1 LHEIVDDG
9 KREIGEYARV
19 CGLELQLLNGERR
32 RKMKLRSFLFA
43 TTLLF
48 FAGTLFFL
56 VPKVAAEDYPSKNIT
71 WIVGS
76 KPGGGYDLY
85 ARAIG
90 RYMEKYLPEG
100 IHVVVENRVG
110 AGHKIAGKA
119 MFTAAP
125 DGYTVGT
132 PAMPGLQIAAMLGTF
147 PHDMIKLTW
156 LATIYADPKVIA
168 VTPAT
173 KYRSIKDLQD
183 AESVSYAM
191 TSFADIPD
199 APIVNEALGI
209 KAKYITG
216 HKGSSDMVLAALRGD
231 ADAVMFSFG
240 SARKHILAK
249 KIIPLLL
256 VGAEKRNS
264 EIPDVPTLA
273 EMGYPDMNEVL
284 ATWRLIAA
292 PPGMAEEREKMLR
305 DLIWKTLH
313 DEELQAWSKKSNRPV
328 VPKDGETTSKIMKK
342 LIEAYSAEGGYM
354 TVLKRYMK

>member
-1 LHEIVDDG
+1 
-9 KREIGEYARV
+9 
-19 CGLELQLLNGERR
+19 
-32 RKMKLRSFLFA
+32 MKIKSFLLIA
-43 TTLLF
+43 MV
-48 FAGTLFFL
+48 FFL
-56 VPKVAAEDYPSKNIT
+56 VSPLLLCVSEAVAEDYPSQNIT

-85 ARAIG
+85 ARSIG

-125 DGYTVGT
+125 DGYTIGT

-168 VTPAT
+168 VSPQT
-173 KYRSIKDLQD
+173 KYRSIKDLQN
-183 AESVSYAM
+183 AESVSFAM

-209 KAKYITG
+209 NAKYITG

-231 ADAVMFSFG
+231 ADALMFSFG

-256 VGAEKRNS
+256 VGAEKRNPQ
-264 EIPDVPTLA
+264 IPDVPTLA
-273 EMGYPDMNEVL
+273 EMGHSEMNEVL

-292 PPGMAEEREKMLR
+292 PPGMSAEREKMLR

-328 VPKDGETTSKIMKK
+328 VPKDGEATAKLMKK
-342 LIEAYSAEGGYM
+342 LVAKYSAEGGYM

>member
-1 LHEIVDDG
+1 
-9 KREIGEYARV
+9 
-19 CGLELQLLNGERR
+19 
-32 RKMKLRSFLFA
+32 MKIKSFLLIAMVFFLA
-43 TTLLF
+43 TPLF
-48 FAGTLFFL
+48 FFVSEA
-56 VPKVAAEDYPSKNIT
+56 VAEDFPSQNIT

-85 ARAIG
+85 ARSIG

-125 DGYTVGT
+125 DGHTIGT
-132 PAMPGLQIAAMLGTF
+132 PAMPGLQIAALLGTF

-156 LATIYADPKVIA
+156 LATIYHDPKVIA
-168 VTPAT
+168 VTPQT

-183 AESVSYAM
+183 AESVSFAM

-199 APIVNEALGI
+199 APIANEALGI

-231 ADAVMFSFG
+231 ADALMFSYG

-256 VGAEKRNS
+256 VGAEKRNPQ
-264 EIPDVPTLA
+264 IPDVPTAA
-273 EMGYPDMNEVL
+273 ELGHSDMNEVL
-284 ATWRLIAA
+284 GTWRLVAA
-292 PPGMAEEREKMLR
+292 PPGMSPERKKMLR

-313 DEELQAWSKKSNRPV
+313 DEELQAWSKKANRPV
-328 VPKDGETTSKIMKK
+328 VPKDGEATLKLMKK
-342 LIEAYSAEGGYM
+342 LVAKYSDEGGYM